1 MTLFYPDVSSHQ
13 AGISFDG
20 CAIAVVKA
28 TESTDYTNPDYA
40 AAKARA
46 ASAGAF
52 FCAYHF
58 LHAGDGAA
66 QAAHA
71 YSVVGSQV
79 PLMLDVELT
88 RIGTVTSAPA
98 VADVE
103 DFVGEY
109 RALGGL
115 VSLLYLPH
123 WYWQDNLGSP
133 SLAPLASLGLLLVSS
148 DYTAYSDTGPGWTA
162 YGGMTPVIWQ
172 YTSSAKLN
180 GVTNVDMNAYQGSL
194 AEFRA
199 LVTTAPVTTPPVT
212 TAAAGGGEPELT
224 RGDTGAAVKTLQ
236 TRLNLWGAKL
246 AVDGDFGPATLAAV
260 EAFQG
265 RKGLTVD
272 GVAGPKTWATLDE
285 DPASAP
291 AG

>member
-40 AAKARA
+40 AAKVRA

-88 RIGTVTSAPA
+88 REGTVTSAPA

-109 RALGGL
+109 RSLGGV

-172 YTSSAKLN
+172 YTSSATLN
-180 GVTNVDMNAYQGSL
+180 GVTEVDMNAYQGSL
-194 AEFRA
+194 ADFRA
-199 LVTTAPVTTPPVT
+199 LVSTG
-212 TAAAGGGEPELT
+212 AAGGGEPELT